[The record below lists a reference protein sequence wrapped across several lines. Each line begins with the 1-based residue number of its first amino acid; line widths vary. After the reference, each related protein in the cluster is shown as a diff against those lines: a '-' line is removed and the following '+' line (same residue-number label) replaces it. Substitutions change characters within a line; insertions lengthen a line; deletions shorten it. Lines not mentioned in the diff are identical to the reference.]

1 MTANEEGKYI
11 ITYQARDN
19 SDVKQCAIK
28 RRTVI
33 VRDTFKPVITLHLP
47 NKNGDLKLI
56 QWSKVDK
63 KGNPAADPSRN
74 PFLKDGPFM
83 AEEGSQSQGWLIA
96 AAASAVAGVA
106 LLTMSAKRPVATSVP
121 V

>member
-1 MTANEEGKYI
+1 M
-11 ITYQARDN
+11 
-19 SDVKQCAIK
+19 
-28 RRTVI
+28 
-33 VRDTFKPVITLHLP
+33 RDTFKPVITLHLP
-47 NKNGDLKLI
+47 SKNGDLKLI

-63 KGNPAADPSRN
+63 KDNPAADPSRN